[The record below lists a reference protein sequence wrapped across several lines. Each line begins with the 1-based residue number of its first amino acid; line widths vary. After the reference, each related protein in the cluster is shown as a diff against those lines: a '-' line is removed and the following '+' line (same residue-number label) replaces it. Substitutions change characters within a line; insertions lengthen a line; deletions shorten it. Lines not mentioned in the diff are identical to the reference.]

1 MDLFCK
7 MQDIQETDDI
17 FKKCISMAQGWN
29 SPRSVTVQLVILL
42 KQRQQSGTQ
51 SDDDI
56 CMWESLEAVF

>member
-29 SPRSVTVQLVILL
+29 SPRSVTVQLVIML
-42 KQRQQSGTQ
+42 KQFSQTQ
-51 SDDDI
+51 SDDNI

>member
-1 MDLFCK
+1 MNLFCK

-17 FKKCISMAQGWN
+17 FKKCITMAQDWN
-29 SPRSVTVQLVILL
+29 SPKSVTVQLVILL
-42 KQRQQSGTQ
+42 KQFSQTQ

>member
-1 MDLFCK
+1 MDLFRK
-7 MQDIQETDDI
+7 MQDIQETNDT

-42 KQRQQSGTQ
+42 KQFSQTQ

>member
-29 SPRSVTVQLVILL
+29 SPRSVTVQLVIML
-42 KQRQQSGTQ
+42 KQFSQTQ